1 MSARAAFA
9 NPTTRRT
16 SSSDTKRLWC
26 TSDTC
31 AIRNPSNRSG
41 KSLIL
46 MTVSVTSYAQAS
58 TSPPY
63 AAGPP
68 TPTAAAAPAHF
79 KNSLRVSPQLN
90 PRLPTPPRTHPPG
103 QSPPPAS
110 AQTSTH
116 QTPATPAPPPPTLLI
131 ISSPSPTPNDK
142 QTAARHTTPTHMP
155 SSPPPRP
162 SHDRPRPA

>member
-46 MTVSVTSYAQAS
+46 KTVSVTSYAQAS

-63 AAGPP
+63 AAGTP

-79 KNSLRVSPQLN
+79 KNSLRVRLNSN

-116 QTPATPAPPPPTLLI
+116 QTPASTAPPPPT
-131 ISSPSPTPNDK
+131 PSTTPPPPPTPQPN
-142 QTAARHTTPTHMP
+142 PT
-155 SSPPPRP
+155 
-162 SHDRPRPA
+162 